1 MECHGI
7 DTRGT
12 DERLFATFFL
22 DQLEFALDVAYVQ
35 DAIPRPNNIVPLPAT
50 PDYLSGVI
58 SLRNNIVPIVDTR
71 KRFRIPAPSK
81 PREGHIAIT
90 RCKARFMGLTFD
102 RINEVIRVNSR
113 QMETLAPEFQ
123 AEGNLVADVIKL
135 DEGRRLVQVIDP
147 LSMFDFQELPPQ
159 LQQQAIL
166 QDDQPADT
174 RRQAL
179 SFYIGDERFGMDIDQ
194 VREIITVPEISQRVL
209 VEDYILGVI
218 ALRGERISII
228 DLRMFVGEGP
238 SVLTPEHRII
248 ILRDESFTV
257 GILVDGVKEV
267 LSFGPKDLAPMPPL
281 VGDRHSGGFCGV
293 IEKPDGAVVLLN
305 IMELFSAARE
315 RIAGHLRIND
325 DNVEPEQN
333 FAIGQTRTLKHKGH
347 GQTYITFALDTV
359 YGAPIEQIREI
370 VPANGNIHHL
380 PGQVDYIEGF
390 INLRAEVIPV
400 INLRRYFDVADDPGS
415 EKLIMIF
422 AWNDRRVGILIDQ
435 LLRIVTL
442 DQVEEQKIPKLLARR
457 EESRFRGTLA
467 RIIEI
472 ADADGNP
479 NPTMII
485 DVARFMA
492 AVTASTK
499 RDDESSETAFS
510 VLADDGPALSPQPAI
525 EISVGSGMN

>member
-7 DTRGT
+7 DTQVKE
-12 DERLFATFFL
+12 ERLFATFFL

-35 DAIPRPNNIVPLPAT
+35 DAIPEPDNIVPLPAT
-50 PDYLSGVI
+50 SDYLSGII
-58 SLRNNIVPIVDTR
+58 SLRDNIVPIVDTR
-71 KRFRIPAPSK
+71 KRFRIQKPSQA
-81 PREGHIAIT
+81 RNGHIAIT
-90 RCKARFMGLTFD
+90 FCKARFMGLTFD
-102 RINEVIRVNSR
+102 RINEVIRVNTS
-113 QMETLAPEFQ
+113 QMEALAPEFQ
-123 AEGNLVADVIKL
+123 AEGNLVAEVIKL

-159 LQQQAIL
+159 LQQQVRFG
-166 QDDQPADT
+166 DDQQAVT

-179 SFYIGDERFGMDIDQ
+179 SFHIGEERFGVDIDQ
-194 VREIITVPEISQRVL
+194 VREIITVPKIRQRVL

-228 DLRMFVGEGP
+228 DLRKFVGEGP
-238 SVLTPEHRII
+238 TVLTPEHRIL
-248 ILRDESFTV
+248 ILRDESLRV
-257 GILVDGVKEV
+257 GVLVDGVKEV
-267 LSFGPKDLAPMPPL
+267 LSFAPEDLSPMPPL
-281 VGDRHSGGFCGV
+281 VGSRHSGGFCGV
-293 IEKPDGAVVLLN
+293 IEQPDGAVVLLD
-305 IMELFSAARE
+305 IMELFSTARE
-315 RIAGHLRIND
+315 RIAGHLRVND
-325 DNVEPEQN
+325 DKVEPEQDS
-333 FAIGQTRTLKHKGH
+333 ALGQIRTRKHKGH

-400 INLRRYFDVADDPGS
+400 INLRRYFDAPPDQGR
-415 EKLIMIF
+415 EGLIMIF

-457 EESRFRGTLA
+457 EESRFRGLLA

-472 ADADGNP
+472 DDADGNP

-485 DVARFMA
+485 DVPLFMK
-492 AVTASTK
+492 AVTASTEC
-499 RDDESSETAFS
+499 DDANAETSFS
-510 VLADDGPALSPQPAI
+510 VLADGEPLSSTESAMQA
-525 EISVGSGMN
+525 